1 MAILTKEQFEVI
13 ENRKELVSCL
23 PHFNPEHAFQ
33 LFMMGAKRLA
43 VCKELDEKDFA
54 AVWFS
59 PEKVEIQNKSQELV
73 I

>member
-1 MAILTKEQFEVI
+1 MVTLTKEQFEAI
-13 ENRKELVSCL
+13 ENRKELISDVPFFS
-23 PHFNPEHAFQ
+23 PEHAFQ

-43 VCKELDEKDFA
+43 GCKHLEEKDFA

-59 PEKVEIQNKSQELV
+59 SKKLEIQNNSQELV